1 MGFILFRGMKKY
13 ISYKS
18 LLTTLVLLAVTGVG
32 RTQHVKE
39 QLDAYFHAKGAF
51 NGNLLVAEKGRV
63 IYQASFGYARFED
76 KKPNTAATQFELA
89 SIAKTFTALAVVQ
102 LWEKGKI
109 NIDTTYASYFP
120 AFPYPA
126 ITIRQLLSHS
136 SGFSDQQLSQSN
148 SAYQKKHNIEIMTN
162 ADEIPAVAE
171 ANIKLDLQ
179 PGEKWWYSN
188 MGYDLL
194 ALLVEKVS
202 GEPFNTYLKK
212 HIWEP
217 AGMNATYAHNML
229 LNNGPNPNRAEN
241 YDYLRTYEGQRTR
254 LTDDKSGYFKSV
266 LVGASNNVSTTGDF
280 LKFDHALKTGIL
292 VKPSTLSAATTP
304 AKLANGEPVWIWLD
318 IGGMGKAFDSM
329 GWFIFEDTSMGKIV
343 WHTGGTPGCATIF
356 FRNLTKDQLVV
367 AFDNTNGEKLYRKG
381 LNAMRIL
388 NGREPLPIKLSL
400 TKVYAKVLYK
410 DGKTVAEDFLN
421 AHKTDTAG
429 YILVENDMNNLGY
442 EFMEHGHLSEA
453 LITFELNTRLYP
465 QSDNVFNSY
474 GDGLLKSG
482 DKTGAIAM
490 YRKSLEINPNNE
502 DSVKALKAIT
512 GQP

>member
-1 MGFILFRGMKKY
+1 MKKY
-13 ISYKS
+13 TAYKNI
-18 LLTTLVLLAVTGVG
+18 LLALFLLVPAAPV
-32 RTQHVKE
+32 RAQDIKK
-39 QLDAYFHAKGAF
+39 QLDTYYHAQGAF
-51 NGNLLVAEKGRV
+51 NGNVLVAEKGKV
-63 IYQASFGYARFED
+63 IYQGSFGYARFED
-76 KKPNTAATQFELA
+76 KKPNTPTTQFELA
-89 SIAKTFTALAVVQ
+89 SIAKTFTALAVAQ
-102 LWEKGKI
+102 LWEQGKI
-109 NIDTTYASYFP
+109 DIDKTYAAYFP
-120 AFPYPA
+120 VFPYPE

-136 SGFSDQQLSQSN
+136 SGYSDQQLGQCN
-148 SAYQKKHNIEIMTN
+148 SIYQKKHNIRVMTN

-171 ANIKLDLQ
+171 AKIRLELK

-217 AGMNATYAHNML
+217 AGMNATYAHDTL
-229 LNNGPNPNRAEN
+229 LNNGPNHAEN
-241 YDYLRTYEGQRTR
+241 YEYPQTYEAQRTR
-254 LTDDKSGYFKSV
+254 MPEAQSSYFKMM

-280 LKFDHALKTGIL
+280 LKFDRALKAGKL
-292 VKPSTLSAATTP
+292 LKPSTLAAATTP
-304 AKLANGEPVWIWLD
+304 AKLANGEPVRIWLD

-329 GWFIFEDTSMGKIV
+329 GWFIFEDESMGKIV

-356 FRNLTKDQLVV
+356 FRNLSKDQLVV

-388 NGREPLPIKLSL
+388 NGKEPLPIKLSL
-400 TKVYAKVLYK
+400 TKAYAKILYK

-429 YILVENDMNNLGY
+429 YILAENDMNNLGY
-442 EFMEHGHLSEA
+442 EFMEHEHLPQA

-465 QSDNVFNSY
+465 QSDNVYNSY

-482 DKTGAIAM
+482 DKAGAIAM
-490 YRKSLEINPNNE
+490 YRKSLEINPKNE
-502 DSVKALKAIT
+502 DSINALKAIT
-512 GQP
+512 QQP

>member
-1 MGFILFRGMKKY
+1 MKKCT
-13 ISYKS
+13 SYKS
-18 LLTTLVLLAVTGVG
+18 ILPTLLLLALVAPA
-32 RTQHVKE
+32 RAQDLKK
-39 QLDAYFHAKGAF
+39 QLDTYYHTNGAF
-51 NGNLLVAEKGRV
+51 NGNVLVAEKGKV

-76 KKPNTAATQFELA
+76 KTPNTPATQFQLA
-89 SIAKTFTALAVVQ
+89 SIAKTFTALAIAQ
-102 LWEKGKI
+102 LWEQGKI
-109 NIDTTYASYFP
+109 DIDKNYAAYFP
-120 AFPYPA
+120 AFPYPD

-136 SGFSDQQLSQSN
+136 SGLSDQQLGQCN
-148 SAYQKKHNIEIMTN
+148 GIYQKENNIEVITN
-162 ADEIPAVAE
+162 ADEIPAIAE
-171 ANIKLDLQ
+171 AKIKLELQ

-202 GEPFNTYLKK
+202 GEPFNTYLEK
-212 HIWEP
+212 HLWTP
-217 AGMNATYAHNML
+217 AGMNATNAN
-229 LNNGPNPNRAEN
+229 PNPNRAQN
-241 YDYLRTYEGQRTR
+241 YDYPHTYESQRIR
-254 LTDDKSGYFKSV
+254 LTSDTSSYFKSA
-266 LVGASNNVSTTGDF
+266 LVGASNNFSTTGDF
-280 LKFDHALKTGIL
+280 LKFDRALKTGIL
-292 VKPSTLSAATTP
+292 LKPSTLEAATTP
-304 AKLANGEPVWIWLD
+304 AKLANGEPVRIWLD

-329 GWFIFEDTSMGKIV
+329 GWFIFEDESMGKIV

-388 NGREPLPIKLSL
+388 NGKEPLPIKLSL
-400 TKVYAKVLYK
+400 TKAYAKILYK

-429 YILVENDMNNLGY
+429 YSLVENDMNNLGY
-442 EFMEHGHLSEA
+442 EFMEHGHLPQA

-465 QSDNVFNSY
+465 QSDNVYNSY

-482 DKTGAIAM
+482 DKAAAIAM
-490 YRKSLEINPNNE
+490 YRKSLEINPGNE
-502 DSVKALKAIT
+502 DSIKALKEIT